1 MYIYHAKDRTKYRY
15 INTECNVQ
23 AHVSYVAM
31 YIVTREQKEYTYMC
45 VYTVDACKD
54 SICAFTGV
62 YSLQPYSSTG
72 VCLQA
77 K

>member
-1 MYIYHAKDRTKYRY
+1 
-15 INTECNVQ
+15 
-23 AHVSYVAM
+23 M